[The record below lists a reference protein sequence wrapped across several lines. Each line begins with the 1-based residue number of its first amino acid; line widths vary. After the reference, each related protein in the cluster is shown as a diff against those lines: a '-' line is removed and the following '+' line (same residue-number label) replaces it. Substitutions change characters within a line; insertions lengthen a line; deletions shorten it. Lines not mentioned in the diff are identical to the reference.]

1 MLSDNVAMRFLPLVE
16 MTSGMNEPDVLANSL
31 QTTSSKQI
39 FKKKSI
45 QTGRNQPLRLTI
57 NRKCR
62 RL

>member
-45 QTGRNQPLRLTI
+45 QTGRNQPLRL
-57 NRKCR
+57 
-62 RL
+62 